1 MYKKYGVSLDEI
13 EMDKW
18 YDKLVNDSD
27 IRKRNKS

>member
-13 EMDKW
+13 EMDEW

-27 IRKRNKS
+27 IRKKK